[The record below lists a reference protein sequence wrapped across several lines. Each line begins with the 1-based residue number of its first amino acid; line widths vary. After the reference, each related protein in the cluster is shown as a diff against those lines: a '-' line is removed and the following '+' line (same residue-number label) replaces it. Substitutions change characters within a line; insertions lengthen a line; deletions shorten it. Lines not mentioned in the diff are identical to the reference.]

1 MWSIEFFFSNQH
13 TGESEKKKKK
23 PGLRG
28 ETKYA
33 IL

>member
-13 TGESEKKKKK
+13 TGESEKKKKT
-23 PGLRG
+23 GLRG